1 MSYQICSATAD
12 RSHGDPPFGLQR
24 ATRAAAEEGLVEPTD
39 NALARE
45 QKEAPGIR
53 VVPSWVVMVLGGR
66 AKTASA
72 AMRAGGKALWPG
84 EQEEEGK
91 RWPER
96 EGPACRGSEQW
107 RC

>member
-1 MSYQICSATAD
+1 MTAD

-39 NALARE
+39 NALAGG

-53 VVPSWVVMVLGGR
+53 VVPSWVVVVLGGR

-84 EQEEEGK
+84 GTGGGGEEVAG
-91 RWPER
+91 ER
-96 EGPACRGSEQW
+96 RAGLPGQRAVAALD
-107 RC
+107 